1 MSMTHKEL
9 TRLYRLF
16 DAECARASDKTR
28 NAREYEPYLFIPTHV
43 AREQHQKLLNDLM
56 ERAQKLPAVDDVY
69 ALLKT
74 HFIEYLGG
82 KQAAFEAS
90 FESPSGFIGGITRFI
105 GFMGRKD
112 SRFAEER
119 AHILVRR
126 IGQVDELWNAVR
138 TLIPQTKTL
147 NLKGLAIACNSLVEI
162 CGINKPK
169 IPEFFAGLPDSQ
181 LDEIAT
187 SLDTLAAKATA
198 WSAEVQKVVE
208 GREDKDKTDQ
218 FTVDFNIDK
227 YRETLETKYGVSLDE
242 LLSWCEDEVVK
253 TREEMFDI
261 AEKIP
266 GVKIPRT
273 VKGVVD
279 ALNEFAGPA
288 KTADEMFARC
298 RAYLARGREGTR
310 GYVNMP
316 EEIVR
321 VVPMEEEGRAVNPWG
336 GYRGGCPRRTPLA
349 GEMVLNPDN
358 VPAIT
363 DGWIKINALHESYP
377 GHHVQFLRANSD
389 PLPETVREGARST
402 PLQEGTC
409 LRTERVFEF
418 VFPEDPFYPLFV
430 AYRRHHGATRIKVDL
445 YLHYYN
451 RPFKDS
457 VDLYMEEMD
466 FSEKSA
472 AGQALG
478 QVGVQGLGPGYF
490 TTYYYGMKRIEDL
503 QVQYGYSNKSFT
515 ELLFAVSRIS
525 LKSFEAFLEL
535 SEADRKRFL
544 TGFDSLL
551 PRG

>member
-1 MSMTHKEL
+1 MTDKEL
-9 TRLYRLF
+9 TMLYRLF
-16 DAECARASDKTR
+16 DAECARASDKIR

-43 AREQHQKLLNDLM
+43 AKEEHAKLLNSLM
-56 ERAQKLPAVDDVY
+56 ARAQALPAPDDVY
-69 ALLKT
+69 SLLKN
-74 HFIEYLGG
+74 HFVEYLEGKIGG
-82 KQAAFEAS
+82 LEGAFEA
-90 FESPSGFIGGITRFI
+90 PGNFINGVTRFI
-105 GFMGRKD
+105 GFMSRKD
-112 SRFAEER
+112 SRFAEQR
-119 AHILVRR
+119 AAILVRR
-126 IGQVDELWNAVR
+126 IGQVDELWSAVKA
-138 TLIPQTKTL
+138 LIPSTKTVH
-147 NLKGLAIACNSLVEI
+147 LKGLAMACDMLVNI

-169 IPEFFAGLPDSQ
+169 VPEFYAGLPDSQ
-181 LDEIAT
+181 LQEIA
-187 SLDTLAAKATA
+187 SALDTLAAKATA
-198 WSAEVQKVVE
+198 WGAEVRKAL
-208 GREDKDKTDQ
+208 EDRDDADKTDE
-218 FTVDFNIDK
+218 FTVDFNIEK
-227 YRETLETKYGVSLDE
+227 YRSTLDTKYGVSLDK
-242 LLSWCEDEVVK
+242 LLSMCEDEVIS

-261 AEKIP
+261 AERIP

-273 VKGVVD
+273 VKGVSD
-279 ALNEFAGPA
+279 ALNKFAGPA
-288 KTADEMFARC
+288 KTAEEMFARC

-316 EEIVR
+316 EEVCR

-389 PLPETVREGARST
+389 PLPETVREGAKST

-451 RPFKDS
+451 RGFKDAMQLY
-457 VDLYMEEMD
+457 VDEMD
-466 FSEKSA
+466 FSVKSA
-472 AGQALG
+472 TGQALG
-478 QVGVQGLGPGYF
+478 QVGVTGLGPGYF
-490 TTYYYGMKRIEDL
+490 TTYYYGMKRIQEL
-503 QVQYGYSNKSFT
+503 QAEHGYSDKSFT
-515 ELLFAVSRIS
+515 ELLFAVSRTS
-525 LKSFEAFLEL
+525 LKSFEAFLNL
-535 SEADRKRFL
+535 SEADRRRFL

>member
-1 MSMTHKEL
+1 MIDKEL
-9 TRLYRLF
+9 KRLFRLF
-16 DAECARASDKTR
+16 DAECARASDRMR
-28 NAREYEPYLFIPTHV
+28 NSREFEPYLFIPTGT
-43 AREQHQKLLNDLM
+43 AKEQQAGVLEDLM
-56 ERAQKLPAVDDVY
+56 ARAQGLPEPSPVY
-69 ALLKT
+69 ALLKN
-74 HFIEYLGG
+74 HFVEYLEG
-82 KQAAFEAS
+82 KRAALDSSFEAPGGFVGGIS
-90 FESPSGFIGGITRFI
+90 RFVGFI
-105 GFMGRKD
+105 GRKD

-119 AHILVRR
+119 AHVLLRR
-126 IGQVDELWNAVR
+126 LGQVDELWEAVQA
-138 TLIPQTKTL
+138 LIPSTKTVQ
-147 NLKGLAIACNSLVEI
+147 LKGLAMACDSLVNI
-162 CGINKPK
+162 CQINKPK
-169 IPEFFAGLPDSQ
+169 VDEFYAGLPDSKIGDISAA
-181 LDEIAT
+181 LDK
-187 SLDTLAAKATA
+187 LAAKASQ
-198 WSAEVQKVVE
+198 WSQTVKRAL
-208 GREDKDKTDQ
+208 EDRTDAGKTDE
-218 FTVDFNIDK
+218 FTVDFNIDR
-227 YRETLETKYGVSLDE
+227 YRSILATRYGVSLDE
-242 LLSWCEDEVVK
+242 LLSWCEDEVDK

-273 VKGVVD
+273 VKGVNA

-288 KTADEMFARC
+288 KTAEEMFARC
-298 RAYLARGREGTR
+298 RSYLARGREGTR

-316 EEIVR
+316 EEVCR

-389 PLPETVREGARST
+389 PLPETVREGARAT

-451 RPFKDS
+451 RPFKDAMN
-457 VDLYMEEMD
+457 LYVEEMD

-472 AGQALG
+472 TGQALG
-478 QVGVQGLGPGYF
+478 QVGVTGLGPGYF
-490 TTYYYGMKRIEDL
+490 TTYYYGLKRIQDL
-503 QVQYGYSNKSFT
+503 QAQHGYDDKSFT
-515 ELLFAVSRIS
+515 ELLFAASRVS
-525 LKSFEAFLEL
+525 LKSFESFLNL
-535 SEADRKRFL
+535 SEADRKLFL